1 MTENMQQ
8 IFMYLDTAAYA
19 ENPARRILFYITGK
33 YSMLFCNGKVPYKTL
48 ERKSFSL

>member
-19 ENPARRILFYITGK
+19 ENPARRILFY
-33 YSMLFCNGKVPYKTL
+33 YLQDSMYFFISASISGDKVESP
-48 ERKSFSL
+48 

>member
-19 ENPARRILFYITGK
+19 DSFLYHR
-33 YSMLFCNGKVPYKTL
+33 KVL
-48 ERKSFSL
+48 HVVL